1 MKLKEDGEK
10 QMTKSMME
18 QFDEIP
24 TIITYQQLCTETQIY
39 PREHAVFY
47 PALGLAGEAGE
58 VANKIKKIMR
68 DRNGDVNNLPIEL
81 KEDIANELGD
91 CLWYISAL
99 ATDLGI
105 GLDGIAVEN
114 LKKLQKRKE
123 QGTIHGSGDKR

>member
-1 MKLKEDGEK
+1 
-10 QMTKSMME
+10 MTRSKIEM
-18 QFDEIP
+18 FDDNPNVVI
-24 TIITYQQLCTETQIY
+24 YQQLCTETQIY

-68 DRNGDVNNLPIEL
+68 DRKGDVNNLSGEIND
-81 KEDIANELGD
+81 DIASELGD

-105 GLDGIAVEN
+105 GLDGVAFEN
-114 LKKLQKRKE
+114 IKKLDKR
-123 QGTIHGSGDKR
+123 QANNTLHGSGDKR

>member
-1 MKLKEDGEK
+1 
-10 QMTKSMME
+10 MTKSMME
-18 QFDEIP
+18 QFDDSP
-24 TIITYQQLCTETQIY
+24 THATYQQLCTETQIY

-81 KEDIANELGD
+81 KEDLANELGD

-105 GLDGIAVEN
+105 GLDGVAVEN

>member
-1 MKLKEDGEK
+1 
-10 QMTKSMME
+10 MTKSMME
-18 QFDEIP
+18 LFDDNPNVVI
-24 TIITYQQLCTETQIY
+24 YQQLCTETQIY

-68 DRNGDVNNLPIEL
+68 DRKGDVNNLSGEI
-81 KEDIANELGD
+81 KDDIASELGD

-105 GLDGIAVEN
+105 GLDGVVVEN
-114 LKKLQKRKE
+114 IRKLQKRKE
-123 QGTIHGSGDKR
+123 KGTIHGSGDKR

>member
-1 MKLKEDGEK
+1 
-10 QMTKSMME
+10 MTKSMME
-18 QFDEIP
+18 LFDDNQNVVS
-24 TIITYQQLCTETQIY
+24 YQQICTETQIY

-68 DRNGDVNNLPIEL
+68 DRKGDVNNLPGEVKDEITS
-81 KEDIANELGD
+81 ELGD

-105 GLDGIAVEN
+105 GLDGVVVEN
-114 LKKLQKRKE
+114 IRKLQKRKE
-123 QGTIHGSGDKR
+123 KGTIHGSGDKR

>member
-1 MKLKEDGEK
+1 
-10 QMTKSMME
+10 MTKSMME
-18 QFDEIP
+18 LFDDNPNVVI
-24 TIITYQQLCTETQIY
+24 YQQLCTETQIY

-68 DRNGDVNNLPIEL
+68 DRKGDVNNLPGEI
-81 KEDIANELGD
+81 KDDIASELGD

-105 GLDGIAVEN
+105 GLDGVAFEN
-114 LKKLQKRKE
+114 IKKLDKR
-123 QGTIHGSGDKR
+123 QANNTLHGSGDKR

>member
-1 MKLKEDGEK
+1 
-10 QMTKSMME
+10 MTRSKIEM
-18 QFDEIP
+18 FDDSP
-24 TIITYQQLCTETQIY
+24 TMATYQQLCTETQIY

-68 DRNGDVNNLPIEL
+68 DRKGDVNNSPGEV
-81 KEDIANELGD
+81 KDEIASELGD

-105 GLDGIAVEN
+105 GLDGVAFEN
-114 LKKLQKRKE
+114 IKKLDKR
-123 QGTIHGSGDKR
+123 QANNTLHGSGDKR

>member
-1 MKLKEDGEK
+1 
-10 QMTKSMME
+10 MTRSKIE
-18 QFDEIP
+18 LFDDNP
-24 TIITYQQLCTETQIY
+24 TLTTYQQLCTETQIY

-68 DRNGDVNNLPIEL
+68 DRKGDVNNLSGEI
-81 KEDIANELGD
+81 KDDIASELGD

-105 GLDGIAVEN
+105 GLDGVAVEN
-114 LKKLQKRKE
+114 IKKLDKRQE
-123 QGTIHGSGDKR
+123 NNTLHGSGDKR

>member
-1 MKLKEDGEK
+1 
-10 QMTKSMME
+10 MTKSMME
-18 QFDEIP
+18 LFDDNPNVVI
-24 TIITYQQLCTETQIY
+24 YQQLCTETQIY

-68 DRNGDVNNLPIEL
+68 DRKGDVNNLPGEVKDEITS
-81 KEDIANELGD
+81 ELGD

-105 GLDGIAVEN
+105 GLDGVVVEN
-114 LKKLQKRKE
+114 IRKLQKRKE
-123 QGTIHGSGDKR
+123 KGTIHGSADNR